1 MASTHKAGLHKKPL
15 TTLKLPQRPAHAP
28 LQLTD
33 DDEAPPSRTAAG
45 SDGLRELLSAS
56 LWPLVAAAFRDVDEH
71 VEARFFQIADFQI
84 VISRLPLR
92 DSRESRDSPKRGGV
106 DRRVTLEVWPAIG
119 PRLLQVEWSG
129 RRPYVVQRRD
139 GDWLPRLIRAS
150 REFD

>member
-1 MASTHKAGLHKKPL
+1 MASAQKDGLQKKAQ
-15 TTLKLPQRPAHAP
+15 TTLKLPQRPTHARP
-28 LQLTD
+28 HLTD
-33 DDEAPPSRTAAG
+33 DEEGPPSQTAAG
-45 SDGLRELLSAS
+45 NDGLRELLSAS
-56 LWPLVAAAFRDVDEH
+56 LWPLVAAAFRDVDDH

-84 VISRLPLR
+84 VISRLPL
-92 DSRESRDSPKRGGV
+92 RESRDSPKRGGV
-106 DRRVTLEVWPAIG
+106 DRRVTLEVWPAVG

>member
-1 MASTHKAGLHKKPL
+1 MASTRKNGLQ
-15 TTLKLPQRPAHAP
+15 TMTQSTLRLPHRPARAQP
-28 LQLTD
+28 ELTD
-33 DDEAPPSRTAAG
+33 DDPVPASRAAAG
-45 SDGLRELLSAS
+45 IDGLRELLSAS
-56 LWPLVAAAFRDVDEH
+56 LWPLVAAAFRGVDDH

-92 DSRESRDSPKRGGV
+92 ESRESPKRGGA
-106 DRRVTLEVWPAIG
+106 DRRVTLEVWPAVG

-129 RRPYVVQRRD
+129 RRPHVVQRRD